1 MKIAIITS
9 GLLPVPAT
17 KGGAIETLL
26 DTFISENEKQKK
38 VDITVFSI
46 SDKKAK
52 EKVNIDN
59 YSKTK
64 YVFIN
69 GASNFIIRVINK
81 LLKRNIPINKYYQKK
96 VIKIIQKEEYDYVI
110 VENYPEL
117 VLSLKKFKVIP
128 YIHSDVFNKDISNCE
143 EILSASYKV
152 ITVSNFIKEKVLE
165 INPNY
170 RDKVVTVYNSIDF
183 EKLEKEEYI
192 NYRNS
197 YREKYK
203 IDKTDFVFAYLGRI
217 SKEKGTLELIKAFN
231 KVNIPNKKL
240 LIIGGIWYGSKKK
253 NSYLEELEKI
263 SGSDI
268 IYTGYVEHCDI
279 RKILCA
285 VDVGIVPSIC
295 NEAAGLSVVEFMNT
309 GNIVIASDMG
319 GIKEYL
325 NKENNYLVKYE
336 NNDTF
341 INELCEAMEK
351 ANNNIN
357 DMENKQ
363 KLNYEYSKKFT
374 VNKNYN
380 EIIKVLESSDING

>member
-26 DTFISENEKQKK
+26 DTFIYENEKEKK

-52 EKVNIDN
+52 EKVKIDN

-165 INPNY
+165 INPNC
-170 RDKVVTVYNSIDF
+170 RDKIVTVYNSIDF

-217 SKEKGTLELIKAFN
+217 SKEKGPLELIKAFN
-231 KVNIPNKKL
+231 KVNISNKKL

-285 VDVGIVPSIC
+285 VDVGVVPSIC

>member
-38 VDITVFSI
+38 ANITVFSI

-52 EKVNIDN
+52 EKVKIDN

-117 VLSLKKFKVIP
+117 VLSLEKFKVIP

-143 EILSASYKV
+143 EILSDSYKV

-351 ANNNIN
+351 ANNNRN
-357 DMENKQ
+357 DIENKQ